1 MKGFIYWNSGVSR
14 GSIYFMIWN
23 SIVILVN
30 YDVQSRYP
38 NLTRVTLPCGLLSHV
53 PEGPATLL
61 SKGIWRHDT
70 RSMSFGEITSAIWHL
85 SSPKAMVFISG
96 GHCWILFPT
105 MIGCSLNMFSLGF
118 NLVTRICD
126 RCLAETG
133 DKCDPQMNFRN
144 MSSTAAWPLTGLD
157 QNQYELLDAVS
168 QSPWSAM
175 PGFNL
180 ENISFDWLHNVY
192 LGIGKDLCA
201 SGLLTLIEK
210 NVYQGVDMDEILGD
224 VHREIRATCS
234 QHGFL
239 ILHFSATKF
248 SSFSFQ
254 IVSGQNTWK
263 ISLQCVQD
271 APLLGSTFLQN
282 HNWAKPMWV
291 ERMTMLFLAAGT
303 RLPTSRPWSGF

>member
-1 MKGFIYWNSGVSR
+1 M
-14 GSIYFMIWN
+14 
-23 SIVILVN
+23 
-30 YDVQSRYP
+30 
-38 NLTRVTLPCGLLSHV
+38 
-53 PEGPATLL
+53 
-61 SKGIWRHDT
+61 
-70 RSMSFGEITSAIWHL
+70 
-85 SSPKAMVFISG
+85 
-96 GHCWILFPT
+96 
-105 MIGCSLNMFSLGF
+105 GF
-118 NLVTRICD
+118 NLVTRMYD

-133 DKCDPQMNFRN
+133 DNCDPHMNFKN

-157 QNQYELLDAVS
+157 QNQYELLDAFS

-239 ILHFSATKF
+239 ILHFLATKF
-248 SSFSFQ
+248 CFLLVVKQFLDKTLEKSVCNASK
-254 IVSGQNTWK
+254 T
-263 ISLQCVQD
+263 
-271 APLLGSTFLQN
+271 PLS
-282 HNWAKPMWV
+282 
-291 ERMTMLFLAAGT
+291 
-303 RLPTSRPWSGF
+303 

>member
-1 MKGFIYWNSGVSR
+1 
-14 GSIYFMIWN
+14 
-23 SIVILVN
+23 
-30 YDVQSRYP
+30 
-38 NLTRVTLPCGLLSHV
+38 
-53 PEGPATLL
+53 
-61 SKGIWRHDT
+61 
-70 RSMSFGEITSAIWHL
+70 
-85 SSPKAMVFISG
+85 
-96 GHCWILFPT
+96 

-118 NLVTRICD
+118 NLVIRICD

-168 QSPWSAM
+168 QSPRSAM

-254 IVSGQNTWK
+254 IVSGQNT
-263 ISLQCVQD
+263 
-271 APLLGSTFLQN
+271 
-282 HNWAKPMWV
+282 
-291 ERMTMLFLAAGT
+291 
-303 RLPTSRPWSGF
+303 